1 MRLPK
6 PNLPLDF
13 SSQTYFSHELSVF
26 FSVRGNFS
34 WDTVVLHIFRKYC
47 WDRPSTIMQCLCRK
61 RKLRRRQFPHHCL
74 RVVLK
79 IDKRI
84 YIVSQDAILYKKFPM
99 SNINV
104 HVNCERVEL
113 LEFRSIPLNVTELTI
128 TDWIFQIPLSLIAL
142 TLFFFLKKHICAK
155 PVFSIKIYISIQ
167 SVSESFTLACWD
179 KSLSHSLKPENV
191 TCIFFNLIL
200 KRMIV

>member
-1 MRLPK
+1 M
-6 PNLPLDF
+6 
-13 SSQTYFSHELSVF
+13 
-26 FSVRGNFS
+26 
-34 WDTVVLHIFRKYC
+34 
-47 WDRPSTIMQCLCRK
+47 
-61 RKLRRRQFPHHCL
+61 
-74 RVVLK
+74 
-79 IDKRI
+79 
-84 YIVSQDAILYKKFPM
+84 
-99 SNINV
+99 
-104 HVNCERVEL
+104 EL

-155 PVFSIKIYISIQ
+155 QVFSIEIYISIQ

-200 KRMIV
+200 NISSLRSLFIYIFCRIWSRPALAALCWPSCSAGRERWPWAAKQKSVRLPGRWNKIQPTIIFRNLKGQYNAMMLEDQLA

>member
-1 MRLPK
+1 MIITEPCEACSVQQWNNVKFVQLFNHWTVWSGFSSKYLQLYFSSFKVRLPK

-79 IDKRI
+79 IDKRK
-84 YIVSQDAILYKKFPM
+84 YIVSQDAILYK
-99 SNINV
+99 NV
-104 HVNCERVEL
+104 QYKCSCELRASGT
-113 LEFRSIPLNVTELTI
+113 FGI
-128 TDWIFQIPLSLIAL
+128 
-142 TLFFFLKKHICAK
+142 
-155 PVFSIKIYISIQ
+155 
-167 SVSESFTLACWD
+167 
-179 KSLSHSLKPENV
+179 
-191 TCIFFNLIL
+191 
-200 KRMIV
+200 